1 MSVSNTPV
9 ELQVSMRNIKVKGNW
24 LERISLPFFYSPDLH
39 GNVGS
44 VGNVVHQRSEPLESR
59 LLHASVS
66 ARLLYDG
73 QSNQYAL
80 PL

>member
-9 ELQVSMRNIKVKGNW
+9 ELQVSIRNIQVKSNW
-24 LERISLPFFYSPDLH
+24 LERISLPFFYSPDLP
-39 GNVGS
+39 GNVIDKQS
-44 VGNVVHQRSEPLESR
+44 DPLASR

-73 QSNQYAL
+73 QSSQYAL